1 MKTTKILF
9 VALVMGLFTATTVQ
23 AQDHNHKESDMK
35 SEQMGKEMYV
45 CTMHADEKSENP
57 GKCSQCKMNLKKMNM
72 KSGDMMHK
80 KMKNH
85 DMKDGNKS
93 EVKMESRSSDMASSY
108 ICPMKCEGE
117 KTYEKAESCPKCG
130 MDLKQKGKKK
140 EGDHK
145 GHKH

>member
-45 CTMHADEKSENP
+45 CSMHADEKSENP
-57 GKCSQCKMNLKKMNM
+57 GKCSKCGMDMKKMEMKKGKMDHSKMDYSNM
-72 KSGDMMHK
+72 KSDSKESMS
-80 KMKNH
+80 H
-85 DMKDGNKS
+85 DM
-93 EVKMESRSSDMASSY
+93 AASY

-117 KTYEKAESCPKCG
+117 KTYEKAGSCPKCG